1 MERLSPEQ
9 VLIRSALELESMP
22 ESSKPKRR
30 RTLNKEE
37 AMLPQLSPKA
47 GTALRMHSVP
57 EFHWPD
63 DATPADITKHTLDR
77 TFALENML
85 ALYKE
90 YVFTIQLKLF
100 LK

>member
-22 ESSKPKRR
+22 ESSKPKR

-57 EFHWPD
+57 EFHWPEG
-63 DATPADITKHTLDR
+63 ASPADITKHTLDR

-90 YVFTIQLKLF
+90 YVFSL
-100 LK
+100 